1 MEEIKIGQQFRLRP
15 VHSGIYLDMD
25 REGIYTVSNI
35 TASRVYWW
43 DDVTDSRAI
52 DISEFHDE
60 FEIVNVRFIP
70 VNPRELKRGDRV
82 VCLTR
87 EDREYV
93 TPFTDTHVGG
103 IYTIEGVCA
112 DFVEWGDDTGHSC
125 SEGHANLIGRF
136 ARLGDYTHITP
147 PASWTSPMQ
156 LGETGTVNEI
166 ISPPVVEDVG
176 FGAETIQYLLSRHN
190 IHVEDHHARAIV
202 KVVVAMGLAFK

>member
-15 VHSGIYLDMD
+15 VHVGIYLDMERD
-25 REGIYTVSNI
+25 GIYTVSNI

-52 DISEFHDE
+52 DISDFHDE

-70 VNPRELKRGDRV
+70 VDTRELKRGDRV

-87 EDREYV
+87 EDRGFV
-93 TPFTDTHVGG
+93 NPFTDTHVGG
-103 IYTIEGVCA
+103 IYTIEAVCS
-112 DFVEWGDDTGHSC
+112 DFVEWDDDTGHSC
-125 SEGHANLIGRF
+125 SEEHTNLIGRF
-136 ARLGDYTHITP
+136 ARLGDYTVVTP
-147 PASWTSPMQ
+147 PMQ
-156 LGETGTVNEI
+156 LGNTGTVSEI